1 MKFSTTV
8 LTGLVLVGTASLALA
23 NPALL
28 PKHPG
33 YPSRGNAN
41 DAGQV
46 NLTQAQSLNASAAS
60 EDAHTGQTLADPN
73 NGRKLQSQ
81 GAGRLPT
88 VQGPNITIA
97 PPVAEATRMP
107 KN

>member
-1 MKFSTTV
+1 MKLSAIV
-8 LTGLVLVGTASLALA
+8 LTGLVLVGTASLVLA

-33 YPSRGNAN
+33 YPSSGNAN

-46 NLTQAQSLNASAAS
+46 SLTQEQSLRASAVS
-60 EDAHTGQTLADPN
+60 EDVHTGQMLVDPN
-73 NGRKLQSQ
+73 NGRKLKSN
-81 GAGRLPT
+81 GAGQLPV
-88 VQGPNITIA
+88 VQGPQIAIT

>member
-1 MKFSTTV
+1 MRLSTIV
-8 LTGLVLVGTASLALA
+8 LTGLVFVGTASLALA

-33 YPSRGNAN
+33 YPSRGHAN

-46 NLTQAQSLNASAAS
+46 NLTQEQSLRASAAS
-60 EDAHTGQTLADPN
+60 EDAHTGQTLVDPN
-73 NGRKLQSQ
+73 NDRKLKAH
-81 GAGRLPT
+81 GAGQLPT
-88 VQGPNITIA
+88 VQGPNITIM

>member
-1 MKFSTTV
+1 MKLSTIL
-8 LTGLVLVGTASLALA
+8 LTGLLLVGTASLAMA

-33 YPSRGNAN
+33 YPSSGNAN

-46 NLTQAQSLNASAAS
+46 NLTHEQSLKTSAAS
-60 EDAHTGQTLADPN
+60 EDAHSGQMLVDPN
-73 NGRKLQSQ
+73 NGRKLKSN
-81 GAGRLPT
+81 GAGQLPT
-88 VQGPNITIA
+88 VQGPHIAIT